1 MRYVFGDY
9 SLDLTQYE
17 LRHAGRLVPVE
28 PRVFDLLAY
37 LVQQAGQTVPTETLL
52 AHLYPDQF
60 APVERLTNAVT
71 HARKALGE
79 TSQAPRYIQTVR
91 HRGYR
96 FMAPVT
102 VAPRQR
108 WTGRARLR
116 RVHRCRP
123 TPSLGVR
130 HQLPSWQRRPLPPCL
145 PRTPH
150 RNWVLL
156 VWTGQRPSGAR
167 SRSSVA
173 LSPGRRRSRDSW
185 IPKTSV
191 RCSRS
196 IGRPVPR

>member
-102 VAPRQR
+102 VAPPPALDRPCPPAAGPTAAAPPHR
-108 WTGRARLR
+108 WGCGTSSPRGSAVPYRRACPEHRTGTGCCWSGQASGRAAPGHDPLLRSR
-116 RVHRCRP
+116 RVDGA
-123 TPSLGVR
+123 LGTAG
-130 HQLPSWQRRPLPPCL
+130 SRRPP
-145 PRTPH
+145 
-150 RNWVLL
+150 
-156 VWTGQRPSGAR
+156 
-167 SRSSVA
+167 
-173 LSPGRRRSRDSW
+173 
-185 IPKTSV
+185 
-191 RCSRS
+191 
-196 IGRPVPR
+196 